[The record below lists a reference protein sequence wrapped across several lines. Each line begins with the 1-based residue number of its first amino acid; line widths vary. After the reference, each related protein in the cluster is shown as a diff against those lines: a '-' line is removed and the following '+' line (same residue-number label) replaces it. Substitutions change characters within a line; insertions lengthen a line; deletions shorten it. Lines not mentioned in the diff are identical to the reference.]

1 METNQIF
8 KWVVGRRSL
17 GTGVGEMRVSML
29 ACPDIGTGR
38 VTATPGAAFILART
52 PTPRAR
58 PAVTGIDGTEPY
70 EPYEWSTILLV
81 SLMLNL
87 NRYSASAQNSPV

>member
-17 GTGVGEMRVSML
+17 GTGVGEMRVSVL
-29 ACPDIGTGR
+29 ACPDTGTGR
-38 VTATPGAAFILART
+38 VTATPGVAFILART

-87 NRYSASAQNSPV
+87 NRYSASA